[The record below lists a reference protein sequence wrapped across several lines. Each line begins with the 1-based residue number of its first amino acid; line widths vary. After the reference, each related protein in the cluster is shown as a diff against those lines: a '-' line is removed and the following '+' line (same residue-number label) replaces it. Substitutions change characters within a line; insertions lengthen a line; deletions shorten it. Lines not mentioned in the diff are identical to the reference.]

1 MALAQFLPAL
11 PWLLPF
17 GSLFRLA
24 HNRPNLSD
32 VPPVDGTPVSV
43 IIAARNQSETI
54 ETVTDRCS
62 PRATVRS
69 SCW

>member
-11 PWLLPF
+11 SWLLPF
-17 GSLFRLA
+17 ASLFRLA

-43 IIAARNQSETI
+43 IIPARNS
-54 ETVTDRCS
+54 RK
-62 PRATVRS
+62 RS
-69 SCW
+69 RP